1 MPSNG
6 QSKEG
11 QADSLQLLISAY
23 ELICFKIIF
32 ISDFQTNSINQ
43 TISWFF
49 FSHLTELICFKTDL
63 FKIFVFNKKLQ
74 VLKLKTIWYCQY
86 YFQTGVLETCA

>member
-11 QADSLQLLISAY
+11 QADSLLLLNSAY
-23 ELICFKIIF
+23 ELICFKTIF

-43 TISWFF
+43 TIS
-49 FSHLTELICFKTDL
+49 
-63 FKIFVFNKKLQ
+63 
-74 VLKLKTIWYCQY
+74 
-86 YFQTGVLETCA
+86 